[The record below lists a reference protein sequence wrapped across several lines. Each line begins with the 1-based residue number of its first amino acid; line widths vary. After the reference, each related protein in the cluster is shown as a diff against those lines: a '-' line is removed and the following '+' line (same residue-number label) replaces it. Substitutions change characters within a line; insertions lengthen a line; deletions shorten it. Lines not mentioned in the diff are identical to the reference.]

1 MFKFC
6 IVNAS
11 VFSSILYLF
20 DVDDFE
26 FSYRQICII
35 LVAFIFQ
42 VFYYKIFK
50 VKGNAKI
57 ALIWYFITIINQL
70 YLIFLIA
77 ENVLNGKSIF
87 SLIIGFAYLM
97 IINCFTAFELLES
110 RRVKMK
116 LLIKIGLAI
125 DLIILI
131 ASFILENFVYNGF
144 EIYKTVELVSV
155 IAFILLIYSLPMN
168 YATYKIENQIMKN
181 KEICRG
187 INYVNLIIMFII
199 NLMFLILGFS
209 ELSRVV
215 FYLIIYATVLLEVL
229 IRVYIFYVKSW
240 NK

>member
-1 MFKFC
+1 
-6 IVNAS
+6 
-11 VFSSILYLF
+11 
-20 DVDDFE
+20 
-26 FSYRQICII
+26 
-35 LVAFIFQ
+35 
-42 VFYYKIFK
+42 
-50 VKGNAKI
+50 
-57 ALIWYFITIINQL
+57 
-70 YLIFLIA
+70 
-77 ENVLNGKSIF
+77 
-87 SLIIGFAYLM
+87 
-97 IINCFTAFELLES
+97 
-110 RRVKMK
+110 MK

-168 YATYKIENQIMKN
+168 YATYKIEKSDNEKN

-229 IRVYIFYVKSW
+229 IRVYIFLCEKLE
-240 NK
+240 

>member
-1 MFKFC
+1 MV
-6 IVNAS
+6 IRAT
-11 VFSSILYLF
+11 
-20 DVDDFE
+20 
-26 FSYRQICII
+26 R
-35 LVAFIFQ
+35 
-42 VFYYKIFK
+42 
-50 VKGNAKI
+50 
-57 ALIWYFITIINQL
+57 
-70 YLIFLIA
+70 
-77 ENVLNGKSIF
+77 ENVRICWKVG
-87 SLIIGFAYLM
+87 G
-97 IINCFTAFELLES
+97 
-110 RRVKMK
+110 VKMK

-168 YATYKIENQIMKN
+168 YATYKIEKSDNEKN

>member
-1 MFKFC
+1 
-6 IVNAS
+6 
-11 VFSSILYLF
+11 
-20 DVDDFE
+20 
-26 FSYRQICII
+26 
-35 LVAFIFQ
+35 
-42 VFYYKIFK
+42 
-50 VKGNAKI
+50 
-57 ALIWYFITIINQL
+57 
-70 YLIFLIA
+70 
-77 ENVLNGKSIF
+77 
-87 SLIIGFAYLM
+87 
-97 IINCFTAFELLES
+97 
-110 RRVKMK
+110 MK

-168 YATYKIENQIMKN
+168 YATYKIEKSDNEKN

-215 FYLIIYATVLLEVL
+215 FYFIILFTLLLELL
-229 IRVYIFYVKSW
+229 IRFYIFYVKSW

>member
-1 MFKFC
+1 
-6 IVNAS
+6 
-11 VFSSILYLF
+11 
-20 DVDDFE
+20 
-26 FSYRQICII
+26 
-35 LVAFIFQ
+35 
-42 VFYYKIFK
+42 
-50 VKGNAKI
+50 
-57 ALIWYFITIINQL
+57 
-70 YLIFLIA
+70 
-77 ENVLNGKSIF
+77 
-87 SLIIGFAYLM
+87 
-97 IINCFTAFELLES
+97 
-110 RRVKMK
+110 MK

-131 ASFILENFVYNGF
+131 ASFIFENFVYNGF

-168 YATYKIENQIMKN
+168 YATYKIEKSDNEKN

>member
-1 MFKFC
+1 
-6 IVNAS
+6 
-11 VFSSILYLF
+11 
-20 DVDDFE
+20 
-26 FSYRQICII
+26 
-35 LVAFIFQ
+35 
-42 VFYYKIFK
+42 
-50 VKGNAKI
+50 
-57 ALIWYFITIINQL
+57 
-70 YLIFLIA
+70 
-77 ENVLNGKSIF
+77 
-87 SLIIGFAYLM
+87 
-97 IINCFTAFELLES
+97 
-110 RRVKMK
+110 MK

-168 YATYKIENQIMKN
+168 YATYKIEQSDNEKN

>member
-1 MFKFC
+1 
-6 IVNAS
+6 
-11 VFSSILYLF
+11 
-20 DVDDFE
+20 
-26 FSYRQICII
+26 
-35 LVAFIFQ
+35 
-42 VFYYKIFK
+42 
-50 VKGNAKI
+50 
-57 ALIWYFITIINQL
+57 
-70 YLIFLIA
+70 
-77 ENVLNGKSIF
+77 
-87 SLIIGFAYLM
+87 
-97 IINCFTAFELLES
+97 
-110 RRVKMK
+110 MK

-125 DLIILI
+125 DLIIHI
-131 ASFILENFVYNGF
+131 ASIILENFVYIGF

-168 YATYKIENQIMKN
+168 YATYKIEKSDNEKN

>member
-1 MFKFC
+1 MNC
-6 IVNAS
+6 W
-11 VFSSILYLF
+11 
-20 DVDDFE
+20 
-26 FSYRQICII
+26 
-35 LVAFIFQ
+35 
-42 VFYYKIFK
+42 K
-50 VKGNAKI
+50 VG
-57 ALIWYFITIINQL
+57 
-70 YLIFLIA
+70 
-77 ENVLNGKSIF
+77 G
-87 SLIIGFAYLM
+87 
-97 IINCFTAFELLES
+97 
-110 RRVKMK
+110 VKMK

-168 YATYKIENQIMKN
+168 YATYKIEKSDNEKN

>member
-1 MFKFC
+1 
-6 IVNAS
+6 
-11 VFSSILYLF
+11 
-20 DVDDFE
+20 
-26 FSYRQICII
+26 
-35 LVAFIFQ
+35 
-42 VFYYKIFK
+42 
-50 VKGNAKI
+50 
-57 ALIWYFITIINQL
+57 
-70 YLIFLIA
+70 
-77 ENVLNGKSIF
+77 
-87 SLIIGFAYLM
+87 
-97 IINCFTAFELLES
+97 
-110 RRVKMK
+110 MK

-168 YATYKIENQIMKN
+168 YATYKIEKSDNEKN

-215 FYLIIYATVLLEVL
+215 FYLIIYATVLLEVFL
-229 IRVYIFYVKSW
+229 VLLFLCKKFDFKEYLE
-240 NK
+240 

>member
-1 MFKFC
+1 
-6 IVNAS
+6 
-11 VFSSILYLF
+11 
-20 DVDDFE
+20 
-26 FSYRQICII
+26 
-35 LVAFIFQ
+35 
-42 VFYYKIFK
+42 
-50 VKGNAKI
+50 
-57 ALIWYFITIINQL
+57 
-70 YLIFLIA
+70 
-77 ENVLNGKSIF
+77 
-87 SLIIGFAYLM
+87 
-97 IINCFTAFELLES
+97 
-110 RRVKMK
+110 MK
-116 LLIKIGLAI
+116 LLIKFGLAI

-168 YATYKIENQIMKN
+168 YATYKIEKSDNEKN

-229 IRVYIFYVKSW
+229 IIVYIFYVKSW

>member
-1 MFKFC
+1 
-6 IVNAS
+6 
-11 VFSSILYLF
+11 
-20 DVDDFE
+20 
-26 FSYRQICII
+26 
-35 LVAFIFQ
+35 
-42 VFYYKIFK
+42 
-50 VKGNAKI
+50 
-57 ALIWYFITIINQL
+57 
-70 YLIFLIA
+70 
-77 ENVLNGKSIF
+77 
-87 SLIIGFAYLM
+87 
-97 IINCFTAFELLES
+97 
-110 RRVKMK
+110 MK

-168 YATYKIENQIMKN
+168 YATYKIEKSDNEKN

-187 INYVNLIIMFII
+187 INYVNLIIMFIM

>member
-1 MFKFC
+1 
-6 IVNAS
+6 
-11 VFSSILYLF
+11 
-20 DVDDFE
+20 
-26 FSYRQICII
+26 
-35 LVAFIFQ
+35 
-42 VFYYKIFK
+42 
-50 VKGNAKI
+50 
-57 ALIWYFITIINQL
+57 
-70 YLIFLIA
+70 
-77 ENVLNGKSIF
+77 
-87 SLIIGFAYLM
+87 
-97 IINCFTAFELLES
+97 
-110 RRVKMK
+110 MK

-125 DLIILI
+125 DLVILI
-131 ASFILENFVYNGF
+131 ASFILGNFVYTAF
-144 EIYKTVELVSV
+144 ELHKFIELIII

-168 YATYKIENQIMKN
+168 YATYKIEKSDNEKN

>member
-1 MFKFC
+1 
-6 IVNAS
+6 
-11 VFSSILYLF
+11 
-20 DVDDFE
+20 
-26 FSYRQICII
+26 
-35 LVAFIFQ
+35 
-42 VFYYKIFK
+42 
-50 VKGNAKI
+50 
-57 ALIWYFITIINQL
+57 
-70 YLIFLIA
+70 
-77 ENVLNGKSIF
+77 
-87 SLIIGFAYLM
+87 
-97 IINCFTAFELLES
+97 
-110 RRVKMK
+110 MK
-116 LLIKIGLAI
+116 LLIKFGLAI

-155 IAFILLIYSLPMN
+155 IVFILLIYSLPMN
-168 YATYKIENQIMKN
+168 YATYKIEKSDNEKN

>member
-1 MFKFC
+1 
-6 IVNAS
+6 
-11 VFSSILYLF
+11 
-20 DVDDFE
+20 
-26 FSYRQICII
+26 
-35 LVAFIFQ
+35 
-42 VFYYKIFK
+42 
-50 VKGNAKI
+50 
-57 ALIWYFITIINQL
+57 
-70 YLIFLIA
+70 
-77 ENVLNGKSIF
+77 
-87 SLIIGFAYLM
+87 
-97 IINCFTAFELLES
+97 
-110 RRVKMK
+110 MK
-116 LLIKIGLAI
+116 LLIEFGLAI

-168 YATYKIENQIMKN
+168 YATYKIEKSDNEKN

>member
-1 MFKFC
+1 
-6 IVNAS
+6 
-11 VFSSILYLF
+11 
-20 DVDDFE
+20 
-26 FSYRQICII
+26 
-35 LVAFIFQ
+35 
-42 VFYYKIFK
+42 
-50 VKGNAKI
+50 
-57 ALIWYFITIINQL
+57 
-70 YLIFLIA
+70 
-77 ENVLNGKSIF
+77 
-87 SLIIGFAYLM
+87 
-97 IINCFTAFELLES
+97 
-110 RRVKMK
+110 MK
-116 LLIKIGLAI
+116 LLIKFGLVI

-144 EIYKTVELVSV
+144 EIYKTIELVSV

-168 YATYKIENQIMKN
+168 YATYKIEKSDNEKN

-229 IRVYIFYVKSW
+229 IRIYMFYVKSW

>member
-1 MFKFC
+1 
-6 IVNAS
+6 
-11 VFSSILYLF
+11 
-20 DVDDFE
+20 
-26 FSYRQICII
+26 
-35 LVAFIFQ
+35 
-42 VFYYKIFK
+42 
-50 VKGNAKI
+50 
-57 ALIWYFITIINQL
+57 
-70 YLIFLIA
+70 
-77 ENVLNGKSIF
+77 
-87 SLIIGFAYLM
+87 
-97 IINCFTAFELLES
+97 
-110 RRVKMK
+110 MK

-168 YATYKIENQIMKN
+168 YATYKIEKSDNEKN

-215 FYLIIYATVLLEVL
+215 FYFIIYATVLLEVL

>member
-1 MFKFC
+1 
-6 IVNAS
+6 
-11 VFSSILYLF
+11 
-20 DVDDFE
+20 
-26 FSYRQICII
+26 
-35 LVAFIFQ
+35 
-42 VFYYKIFK
+42 
-50 VKGNAKI
+50 
-57 ALIWYFITIINQL
+57 
-70 YLIFLIA
+70 
-77 ENVLNGKSIF
+77 
-87 SLIIGFAYLM
+87 
-97 IINCFTAFELLES
+97 
-110 RRVKMK
+110 MK

-168 YATYKIENQIMKN
+168 YATYKIEKSDNEKN

-209 ELSRVV
+209 ELSRLV

>member
-1 MFKFC
+1 
-6 IVNAS
+6 
-11 VFSSILYLF
+11 
-20 DVDDFE
+20 
-26 FSYRQICII
+26 
-35 LVAFIFQ
+35 
-42 VFYYKIFK
+42 
-50 VKGNAKI
+50 
-57 ALIWYFITIINQL
+57 
-70 YLIFLIA
+70 
-77 ENVLNGKSIF
+77 
-87 SLIIGFAYLM
+87 
-97 IINCFTAFELLES
+97 
-110 RRVKMK
+110 MK
-116 LLIKIGLAI
+116 LLIKFGLAI

-168 YATYKIENQIMKN
+168 YAKYKIEKSDNEKN

>member
-1 MFKFC
+1 
-6 IVNAS
+6 
-11 VFSSILYLF
+11 
-20 DVDDFE
+20 
-26 FSYRQICII
+26 
-35 LVAFIFQ
+35 
-42 VFYYKIFK
+42 
-50 VKGNAKI
+50 
-57 ALIWYFITIINQL
+57 
-70 YLIFLIA
+70 
-77 ENVLNGKSIF
+77 
-87 SLIIGFAYLM
+87 
-97 IINCFTAFELLES
+97 
-110 RRVKMK
+110 MK
-116 LLIKIGLAI
+116 LLIKFGLAI

-155 IAFILLIYSLPMN
+155 IAFILLIYSLTMN
-168 YATYKIENQIMKN
+168 YATYKIEKSDNEKN

>member
-1 MFKFC
+1 
-6 IVNAS
+6 
-11 VFSSILYLF
+11 
-20 DVDDFE
+20 
-26 FSYRQICII
+26 
-35 LVAFIFQ
+35 
-42 VFYYKIFK
+42 
-50 VKGNAKI
+50 
-57 ALIWYFITIINQL
+57 
-70 YLIFLIA
+70 
-77 ENVLNGKSIF
+77 
-87 SLIIGFAYLM
+87 
-97 IINCFTAFELLES
+97 
-110 RRVKMK
+110 MK
-116 LLIKIGLAI
+116 LLIKFGLAI

-168 YATYKIENQIMKN
+168 YATYKIEKSDNEKN

-240 NK
+240 NIKVDGFDIGQKGEKYERKDIQYNRCRRK